1 MSFKKLNF
9 HFSLLIMKQKLPNR
23 VGVLFI
29 KTNLL
34 RHVRLALFVVLGII
48 GQKTFAQNALQNVT
62 GKLYDSNTKEPLIGG
77 SVMIKGT
84 SRGVTSDVNG
94 KYTIAVPNSKS
105 VLVFRFVGYNTL
117 EIEVGGKSVI
127 DAALVASASDLA
139 QVVVMG
145 YGTQKQ
151 RDVTG
156 SVKSVKS
163 EAFNKGIINSPEQ
176 LLQGKVAGVNVTSAT
191 GEPGGN
197 QGITIRGPGG
207 LRTGSTP
214 LFVIDG
220 LALDN
225 SSTGG
230 GNPLNFLNPQDIETI
245 DVLKDASAT
254 AIYGARGANGV
265 VLITTKKGKAG
276 VSTMDFSTNY
286 GVSTIANPL
295 PVLSASE
302 FRKQVV
308 ATGGTLEDFGA
319 NTDWQKE
326 ITRTAITKNHN
337 LNLSGGANK
346 LTYFAAF
353 GAQMQEGILKN
364 NQLDRLTGRMNL
376 NQKMWDDRLIIDA
389 NLSYSNT
396 VNERPAIEGL
406 LGTAISNNPTLP
418 AYEADGVTPAKF
430 LNASNPLLSLQ
441 LFKDVNTTNR
451 FIANIS
457 PSIRLAKGLVYRLN
471 YGFDNSTS
479 VRDVQSLASLV
490 PKQDGRLDTYNT
502 SNKNQLIENYL
513 TFDKTIGDHV
523 FTALVGH
530 SFQKIQYQWRTW
542 SINKFPIVP
551 IEPIYNPG
559 IGQELT
565 LATNKPAGAAF
576 INELQSFYGRLNY
589 NYKDKYLVTGT
600 VRADGSSKFGANNK
614 YGIFPSFSL
623 GWRISEE
630 EFLKNSKAIS
640 NLKLRGGWGKTGNQ
654 EIPPKIT
661 QPLFNASV
669 SSSSSYPLD
678 NSTTYPA
685 GITYTRLANPDIQWE
700 VSVQSNIGL
709 DFGFLNGALNGSI
722 DAFRKVSNNILLEV
736 IPADPV
742 QPATSVWTNVNN
754 MEIINQGVEMDLDY
768 KFQTKSG
775 IKFNI
780 GGNLTLI
787 KNEVKG
793 SPYTVI
799 PSGSASGSGLT
810 SATINGYI
818 NGQPIGTFFLKEFIG
833 FDDKGVS
840 VYADTD
846 KDGIVTDKDRIA
858 AGTALPTTQ
867 YNFFANANYK
877 GFDLSLQFNGV
888 AGNKIYDNTANSAF
902 YKLKIAKNS
911 NVVPAAFADPKESI
925 NNPAPVSTRYLKD
938 GAFLRL
944 NNVTLGYQINT
955 QKLGISKYISRARL
969 SVTGQNLWV
978 KTKYDGFDPEVNKD
992 NSINGV
998 LSYGIDYLS
1007 YPKAKSIIV
1016 GLNLTF

>member
-1 MSFKKLNF
+1 MKKKLPF
-9 HFSLLIMKQKLPNR
+9 QHGFSEKNTGFLKH
-23 VGVLFI
+23 
-29 KTNLL
+29 L
-34 RHVRLALFVVLGII
+34 RILLFVVLGIFS
-48 GQKTFAQNALQNVT
+48 QTTFAQSTSSTVT
-62 GKLYDSNTKEPLIGG
+62 GKLYDSKTNEPLIGG
-77 SVMIKGT
+77 SVVIKGT
-84 SRGVTSDVNG
+84 SKGVSTDANG
-94 KYTIAVPNSKS
+94 KYSISVPNNKT
-105 VLVFRFVGYNTL
+105 VLVFRYLGYNSS
-117 EIEVGGKSVI
+117 EMEVGAKNII
-127 DAALVASASDLA
+127 DVAMVSASSDLA

-191 GEPGGN
+191 GEPGGT

-276 VSTMDFSTNY
+276 VSTMDFSTSY
-286 GVSTIANPL
+286 GFSTIANPL

-302 FRKQVV
+302 FRKQVPAV
-308 ATGGTLEDFGA
+308 GGTLEDFGA

-326 ITRTAITKNHN
+326 ITRTALTKNHN
-337 LNLSGGANK
+337 LSMSGGVNK
-346 LTYFAAF
+346 LSYFAAF

-376 NQKMWDDRLIIDA
+376 NQKFWDDRLVIDA
-389 NLSYSNT
+389 NLNYSNT
-396 VNERPAIEGL
+396 ANERPAIEGL
-406 LGTAISNNPTLP
+406 LGTALSNNPTLP
-418 AYEADGVTPAKF
+418 VYEANGTSPAKF
-430 LNASNPLLSLQ
+430 LNASNPLLTLQ
-441 LFKDVNTTNR
+441 LFKDINTTNR

-457 PSIRLAKGLVYRLN
+457 PSLKLAKGLVYRMN

-490 PKQDGRLDTYNT
+490 PQQDGRLDTYNT
-502 SNKNQLIENYL
+502 SNQNELIENYL
-513 TFDKTIGDHV
+513 TFDKTVGDHS
-523 FTALVGH
+523 FTALIGH
-530 SFQKIQYQWRTW
+530 SYQKIQYQWRTW

-551 IEPIYNPG
+551 TEPIYNPG
-559 IGQELT
+559 IGQVLA
-565 LATNKPAGAAF
+565 LATNKPAGSAF
-576 INELQSFYGRLNY
+576 INELQSYYGRLNY
-589 NYKDKYLVTGT
+589 NYKEKYLVTGT

-630 EFLKNSKAIS
+630 DFLKNSTAIS

-661 QPLFNASV
+661 QPLFTASV
-669 SSSSSYPLD
+669 SGSTSYPLD
-678 NSTTYPA
+678 LASSYPA
-685 GITYTRLANPDIQWE
+685 GITYSRLANPDIQWE

-709 DFGFLNGALNGSI
+709 DFGLFNGAVSGSV
-722 DAFRKVSNNILLEV
+722 DYFRKVSNNILLEV
-736 IPADPV
+736 IPSDPV
-742 QPATSVWTNVNN
+742 QPATSVWANVNN
-754 MEIINQGVEMDLDY
+754 MEIVNSGLEMDLDY
-768 KFQTKSG
+768 KFQTQSG
-775 IKFNI
+775 MKFNV

-787 KNEVKG
+787 KNEVTG

-818 NGQPIGTFFLKEFIG
+818 NGQPIGTFFLKEFTG
-833 FDDKGVS
+833 FDANGVS
-840 VYADTD
+840 TYADTD

-867 YNFFANANYK
+867 YNFFLNAAYK

-888 AGNKIYDNTANSAF
+888 SGNKIYDNTANASF
-902 YKLKIAKNS
+902 YKLKIAKNT
-911 NVVPAAFADPKESI
+911 NVIPSAFAEAKESI
-925 NNPAPVSTRYLKD
+925 NNAAPVSTRYLKD
-938 GAFLRL
+938 GSFLRL
-944 NNVTLGYQINT
+944 NNLSLGYQINT
-955 QKLGISKYISRARL
+955 EKLGISKFISKARL

-978 KTKYDGFDPEVNKD
+978 MTNYDGFDPEVNKD

-1007 YPKAKSIIV
+1007 YPKAKSFII

>member
-1 MSFKKLNF
+1 MKEKLLCQNWF
-9 HFSLLIMKQKLPNR
+9 RK
-23 VGVLFI
+23 I
-29 KTNLL
+29 KTNLNW
-34 RHVRLALFVVLGII
+34 HVRLLLVLILGAWSQNTYSQYLI
-48 GQKTFAQNALQNVT
+48 QKIT
-62 GKLYDSNTKEPLIGG
+62 GKLYDSNTKEALIGG
-77 SVMIKGT
+77 SVVIKGT
-84 SRGVTSDVNG
+84 TKGVTTDGNG
-94 KYTIAVPNSKS
+94 KYAISVSNGKT
-105 VLVFRFVGYNTL
+105 VLVFRFVGYNTA
-117 EIEVGGKSVI
+117 EVEVGNKTVI
-127 DAALVASASDLA
+127 DVALVSSASDLA

-176 LLQGKVAGVNVTSAT
+176 LLQGKVAGVNVTSST
-191 GEPGGN
+191 GEPGAN
-197 QGITIRGPGG
+197 LGITIRGPGG

-230 GNPLNFLNPQDIETI
+230 GNPMNFLNPQDIETI

-276 VSTMDFSTNY
+276 VSTMDFSTSY
-286 GVSTIANPL
+286 GFSNIANPL
-295 PVLSASE
+295 PVLDASE
-302 FRKQVV
+302 FKKQVV
-308 ATGGTLEDFGA
+308 ANGGTLEDFGG
-319 NTDWQKE
+319 NTNWQKE
-326 ITRTAITKNHN
+326 ITRTALTKNHN

-353 GAQMQEGILKN
+353 GAQMQQGILKN
-364 NQLDRLTGRMNL
+364 NQLDRLTGRMNV
-376 NQKMWDDRLIIDA
+376 NQKLWDDRISIDA

-406 LGTAISNNPTLP
+406 LGTALSNNPTLS
-418 AYEADGVTPAKF
+418 AYETDGVTPSKF
-430 LNASNPLLSLQ
+430 LNASNPLLTLQ

-451 FIANIS
+451 FIANLS
-457 PSIRLAKGLVYRLN
+457 PSVKLAKGLVYRLN
-471 YGFDNSTS
+471 YGYDNSTS

-502 SNKNQLIENYL
+502 SNRNELIENYL
-513 TFDKTIGDHV
+513 TFDQTIGDHS
-523 FTALVGH
+523 FTALIGH
-530 SFQKIQYQWRTW
+530 SYQKIQYQWRTW

-600 VRADGSSKFGANNK
+600 LRADGSSKFGSNNK

-630 EFLKNSKAIS
+630 DFLKNSTAIS

-661 QPLFNASV
+661 QPLYSASV
-669 SSSSSYPLD
+669 SGSSSYPLD
-678 NSTTYPA
+678 ISSTYPA

-700 VSVQSNIGL
+700 VSVQSNLGL

-754 MEIINQGVEMDLDY
+754 MEILNSGLEFDLDY
-768 KFQTKSG
+768 KFQALSG

-787 KNEVKG
+787 KNEVNG

-833 FDDKGVS
+833 FDDKGMS
-840 VYADTD
+840 MYADTD

-888 AGNKIYDNTANSAF
+888 SGNKIYDNTANSTF

-911 NVVPAAFADPKESI
+911 NVIPSSFADPKESI
-925 NNPAPVSTRYLKD
+925 NNAAPVSTRYLKD
-938 GAFLRL
+938 GSFLRL
-944 NNVTLGYQINT
+944 NNLTLGYQFNT
-955 QKLGISKYISRARL
+955 QKLGISKFISKARL

-978 KTKYDGFDPEVNKD
+978 KTNYDGFDPEVNKD

-998 LSYGIDYLS
+998 LSYGIDYMS
-1007 YPKAKSIIV
+1007 YPKAKSFIV

>member
-1 MSFKKLNF
+1 MKKKLPF
-9 HFSLLIMKQKLPNR
+9 QHGFSEKNTGFLKHLRIY
-23 VGVLFI
+23 LF
-29 KTNLL
+29 L
-34 RHVRLALFVVLGII
+34 VLGIFS
-48 GQKTFAQNALQNVT
+48 QTTYAQSTSLTVT
-62 GKLYDSNTKEPLIGG
+62 GKLYDSKTNEPLIGG
-77 SVMIKGT
+77 SVVIKGT
-84 SRGVTSDVNG
+84 SKGVSTDANG
-94 KYTIAVPNSKS
+94 KYSISVPNNKA
-105 VLVFRFVGYNTL
+105 VLVFRYLGYNSS
-117 EIEVGGKSVI
+117 EMEVGAKNILDV
-127 DAALVASASDLA
+127 ALVSASSDLA

-191 GEPGGN
+191 GEPGGA

-286 GVSTIANPL
+286 GFSTIANPL

-302 FRKQVV
+302 FRKQVPAV
-308 ATGGTLEDFGA
+308 GGTLEDFGA

-326 ITRTAITKNHN
+326 ITRTALTKNHN
-337 LNLSGGANK
+337 LSMSGGANK
-346 LTYFAAF
+346 LSYFAAF

-376 NQKMWDDRLIIDA
+376 NQKFWDDRLVIDA
-389 NLSYSNT
+389 NLNYSNT

-406 LGTAISNNPTLP
+406 LGTALSNNPTLP
-418 AYEADGVTPAKF
+418 AYEKDGSTPAKF
-430 LNASNPLLSLQ
+430 LNASNPLLTLQ

-457 PSIRLAKGLVYRLN
+457 PSLKLAKGLVYRMN

-479 VRDVQSLASLV
+479 VRDVQSLGSLV
-490 PKQDGRLDTYNT
+490 PRQDGRLDTYNT
-502 SNKNQLIENYL
+502 SNKNELVENYL
-513 TFDKTIGDHV
+513 TFDKTIGDHS
-523 FTALVGH
+523 FTALIGH
-530 SFQKIQYQWRTW
+530 SYQKIQYQWRTW
-542 SINKFPIVP
+542 SINRFPIVP
-551 IEPIYNPG
+551 TEPIYNPG

-565 LATNKPAGAAF
+565 LATNKPAGSAF
-576 INELQSFYGRLNY
+576 INELQSYYTRLNY

-600 VRADGSSKFGANNK
+600 MRADGSSKFGANNK

-630 EFLKNSKAIS
+630 DFLKNSSAIS

-661 QPLFNASV
+661 QPLFTASV
-669 SSSSSYPLD
+669 GGSTSYPLD
-678 NSTTYPA
+678 VSSTYPA
-685 GITYTRLANPDIQWE
+685 GITYSRLANPDIQWE

-709 DFGFLNGALNGSI
+709 DFGLLNGALSGSV
-722 DAFRKVSNNILLEV
+722 DYFRKVSSNILLEV

-754 MEIINQGVEMDLDY
+754 MEIVNSGVEMDLEY
-768 KFQTKSG
+768 RFQTQSG
-775 IKFNI
+775 IKVNF

-787 KNEVKG
+787 QNKVTG

-818 NGQPIGTFFLKEFIG
+818 NNQPIGTFFLREFIG

-867 YNFFANANYK
+867 YNFFLNAAYK

-888 AGNKIYDNTANSAF
+888 SGNKIYDNTANSNF
-902 YKLKIAKNS
+902 YKLRLSKNI
-911 NVVPAAFADPKESI
+911 NVTPPSYADAKESI
-925 NNPAPVSTRYLKD
+925 NNAAPVSTRYLKD
-938 GAFLRL
+938 GSFLRL
-944 NNVTLGYQINT
+944 NNLSLGYQINT
-955 QKLGISKYISRARL
+955 EKLGISKFISKARL

-978 KTKYDGFDPEVNKD
+978 MTNYDGFDPEVNKD

-1007 YPKAKSIIV
+1007 YPKAKSFII